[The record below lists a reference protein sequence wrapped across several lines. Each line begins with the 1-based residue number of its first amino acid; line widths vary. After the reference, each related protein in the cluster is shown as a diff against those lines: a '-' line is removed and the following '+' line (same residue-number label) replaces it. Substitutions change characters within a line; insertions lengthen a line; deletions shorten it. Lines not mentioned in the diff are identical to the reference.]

1 MKIKQNKEQ
10 QQKLF
15 LENCGNWLVY
25 KEFSFGVSTKT
36 YGRRK
41 EKLKKLK
48 RTKRKGEKEEERQI
62 DRQKQR
68 ERDTQRQRKGGTG

>member
-41 EKLKKLK
+41 EKLK
-48 RTKRKGEKEEERQI
+48 RTKRKGGKEEERQI

>member
-1 MKIKQNKEQ
+1 M
-10 QQKLF
+10 
-15 LENCGNWLVY
+15 VY

-41 EKLKKLK
+41 EKLK
-48 RTKRKGEKEEERQI
+48 RTKRKGGKEEERQI